1 MKKKVVFL
9 VRDLIFGGAQRQLV
23 TLVKDFDKEK
33 FDVTVLHFYPGPLS
47 QDLVNHGISVISLEK
62 GGRWD
67 FLNFFWRLVK
77 QLKELK
83 PDVLHGYLGESN
95 LLAIFLKP
103 FFPSTRMVWG
113 IRVSQMPD
121 DALDWL
127 GRILFNLQSRL
138 SHWAD
143 LIIVNSHAARKDYL
157 TYGFPPQKM
166 VVVPNGIDTKKF
178 QPNQEFGLKVRAE
191 LEISDDTILIGL
203 VGRLELQKD
212 HSNFLKA
219 AAILCRNYQNIR
231 FICVGTGPD
240 NNYIQRLHQLTA
252 QLNITDKVIWAGA
265 RGDIP
270 AVQNALDI
278 AISASAFGEGFGNT
292 IGEAMACG
300 TPCVV
305 TDVGDSAWIVGDT
318 GIVVKP
324 ENPEALAEGIS
335 CLIELSDVEK
345 IVLQQK
351 ARQKIVDNFSVK
363 QLVETTQSHCLN
375 LLNPTS
381 I

>member
-103 FFPSTRMVWG
+103 FFPSTRMIWG

-127 GRILFNLQSRL
+127 GKILFHLQSRL

-157 TYGFPPQKM
+157 NYGFPETKM
-166 VVVPNGIDTKKF
+166 VVVPNGIDTEKF
-178 QPNQEFGLKVRAE
+178 QPNKESRAKVRIE
-191 LEISDDTILIGL
+191 LGISDDIILIGL

-219 AAILCRNYQNIR
+219 AAILCNNYQNIR
-231 FICVGTGPD
+231 FVCVGTGPD
-240 NNYIQRLHQLTA
+240 SNYIQQLYELTA
-252 QLNITDKVIWAGA
+252 KLNITDKVIWTGA
-265 RGDIP
+265 RGDVP

-278 AISASAFGEGFGNT
+278 ATSASAFGEGFGNT

-318 GIVVKP
+318 GIVVIP
-324 ENPEALAEGIS
+324 ENPQALAEGIS
-335 CLIELSDVEK
+335 HLIELPDVEK
-345 IVLQQK
+345 KALQQK

-375 LLNPTS
+375 LIASS

>member
-178 QPNQEFGLKVRAE
+178 QPNQEFGVKVRAE

-324 ENPEALAEGIS
+324 ENPQALAEGIS
-335 CLIELSDVEK
+335 RLIELPDVEK

-363 QLVETTQSHCLN
+363 QLVETTQSYCLN